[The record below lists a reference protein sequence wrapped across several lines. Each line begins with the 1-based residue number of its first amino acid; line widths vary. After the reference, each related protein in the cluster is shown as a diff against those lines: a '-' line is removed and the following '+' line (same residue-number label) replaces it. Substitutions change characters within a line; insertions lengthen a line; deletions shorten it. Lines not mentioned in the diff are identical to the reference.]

1 MIQRLQAGILQNRGY
16 GDILYWQ
23 PLYMRV
29 YSDLLN
35 NGRTPKFTPVL
46 DDHAKAF
53 VNHQDPEAL
62 DKAISDVQVLQ

>member
-1 MIQRLQAGILQNRGY
+1 
-16 GDILYWQ
+16 
-23 PLYMRV
+23 MRV